1 MGRGE
6 GENKKGWT
14 SYQRVWQRIPRL
26 EGVRDAQVEK
36 TTAVEFLY
44 FFATA
49 IIERVISELKIKIKM
64 RCRAAKTIMA
74 DVNKAWRF
82 PRGRWSEE
90 NEGEKRAREKEGK
103 GEAACMHLCNNGERE
118 KSEL

>member
-1 MGRGE
+1 M
-6 GENKKGWT
+6 
-14 SYQRVWQRIPRL
+14 
-26 EGVRDAQVEK
+26 RDAQVEK

-49 IIERVISELKIKIKM
+49 IIERAISELKIKIKM

-103 GEAACMHLCNNGERE
+103 GEADMYAFMQQWRKRE
-118 KSEL
+118 K